1 MLRNKAFDI
10 FKSYLIITL
19 GSLVYAIGFNW
30 CYVPNHIG
38 FGGITG
44 IGQIVNAI
52 FPWAPIGVVVILLNV
67 PLFLLGWK
75 LLGGHLLISSLY
87 AMATSSLFIDGLT
100 ALYTAFPQNPLL
112 ATMYAPMDPFLATI
126 FGGILM
132 GLPLG
137 IIFQQGAT
145 TGGTDLIARL
155 VKIKL
160 AWLPMGQLL
169 LVIDMIVI
177 VLVAITFKNLS
188 TALYGMVSLYLSSF
202 VMDKVLY
209 GMDSAKVAYIISEKP
224 EEITKFVIEDLDRGV
239 TVLPGLGGYSGDP
252 KKVLLCAFKQRQIVT
267 LKKTIKDIDPA
278 AFLIVCDAHEVL
290 GDGFRQYQQNDL

>member
-1 MLRNKAFDI
+1 MLKNKASKLL
-10 FKSYLIITL
+10 KSYLILTL
-19 GSLVYAIGFNW
+19 ASLVYAVGFNW

-52 FPWAPIGVVVILLNV
+52 FPWAPIGVVVIILNV

-75 LLGGHLLISSLY
+75 LLGGHLLVSSLY
-87 AMATSSLFIDGLT
+87 AMAATSLFIDGIT
-100 ALYTAFPQNPLL
+100 ALYAAFPQSVIL
-112 ATMYAPMDPFLATI
+112 TTIYTPMDPFLATV

-155 VKIKL
+155 VKIKF

-169 LVIDMIVI
+169 LVIDMAVI
-177 VLVAITFKNLS
+177 VLVAITFRNLY
-188 TALYGMVSLYLSSF
+188 TAMYGMVSLYLSSF

-209 GMDSAKVAYIISEKP
+209 GMDSAKVAYIISEKS
-224 EEITKFVIEDLDRGV
+224 EEITKFVIDDLDRSV
-239 TVLPGLGGYSGDP
+239 TILPGVGGYSGDP